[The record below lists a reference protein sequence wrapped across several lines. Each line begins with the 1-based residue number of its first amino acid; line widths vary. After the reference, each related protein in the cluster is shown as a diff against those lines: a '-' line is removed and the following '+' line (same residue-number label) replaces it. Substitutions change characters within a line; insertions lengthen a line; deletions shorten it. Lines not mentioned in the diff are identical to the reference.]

1 MADRV
6 TEYAQKVVSGS
17 VICGKLH
24 FLACQRH
31 LNDLKRQNTEDFP
44 YYWDVSAADEVL
56 TFAENLTISEGTE
69 PKPLQ
74 LMDWQAFDIGSLFG
88 WKKTVNGKRRFR
100 RSYKSISRQ
109 QGKTMENGI
118 IAAYIM
124 AFSGYHKGK
133 LFTAATKKK
142 QARLAWEQTKNFIEA
157 DPDLLEYFK
166 VQDYKS
172 TITATNTGCTLEAL
186 SREGGLDDGFRSIYS
201 SIDEIHQHK
210 DNRIYKAIYNGT
222 RSLPE
227 TLVRMITTRGFDL
240 TSFCKEMDDYAVKI
254 LKGLSIAEDF
264 FVDIYCM
271 DSGDDIWDE
280 KNWVKSCPFTVADP
294 ERLET
299 LRKDAQTA
307 KDMGGM
313 DLRDFIVKGLNMWI
327 KNADNQYINPE
338 AWQACGSD
346 RTLADITAAG
356 FHQAYVGIDLSS
368 GGDLTS
374 ISLVFPLGDNRYY
387 IWSHS
392 FMPRGRMNE
401 HIETDTAPYDLWEQ
415 QDLVTVTGGEMDFM
429 NDYKFII
436 SYLHQIQKSYNLELA
451 GIGIDFYNAAG
462 ITQDLEEFGCP
473 VVTITQSARNLN
485 GATVE
490 LQLRVKGRQIE
501 YYRGNELLTWSAV
514 NAAVVKDSYDNIKID
529 KRRVAG
535 QKVDF
540 KRIDTVDAVI
550 DAFTLMLLN
559 KTSETVKL
567 DNDLEEFLKM
577 MGWKKEE

>member
-56 TFAENLTISEGTE
+56 SFAENLTISEGTE

-327 KNADNQYINPE
+327 KNADNQYIDPDKWRE
-338 AWQACGSD
+338 CGSD

-356 FHQAYVGIDLSS
+356 FRQAYVGIDLSS

-415 QDLVTVTGGEMDFM
+415 QNLVTVTGGEMDFM

-436 SYLHQIQKSYNLELA
+436 SYLHQVRKSQKLDFL

-473 VVTITQSARNLN
+473 VVTVTQSARNLN

-501 YYRGNELLTWSAV
+501 YYRGNELLTWSAI

-529 KRRVAG
+529 K
-535 QKVDF
+535 
-540 KRIDTVDAVI
+540 
-550 DAFTLMLLN
+550 
-559 KTSETVKL
+559 
-567 DNDLEEFLKM
+567 
-577 MGWKKEE
+577 